1 MISAKFWY
9 LCFLSIIILLT
20 IAPTISAEDNWLL
33 LHRGKGSDS
42 DVYYKKDTIKKI
54 DNNITEVLIYWCNTG
69 SKCALQQMRI
79 DCKNNKTA
87 IGVSDVYIN
96 DTKTQSFDFS
106 KAGWI
111 WAPPKNNVDKKL
123 LKLVCKKK

>member
-1 MISAKFWY
+1 
-9 LCFLSIIILLT
+9 
-20 IAPTISAEDNWLL
+20 
-33 LHRGKGSDS
+33 
-42 DVYYKKDTIKKI
+42 
-54 DNNITEVLIYWCNTG
+54 
-69 SKCALQQMRI
+69 MRI